1 MSDKT
6 ELQSETSATEG
17 LSSTGGASLSDLL
30 CWRPIDD
37 EAKCGRKRL
46 LSLLNEAGM
55 RRTIVGFWVT
65 KFSIE
70 DNGDDYEDGD
80 FNKENEMYYWHE
92 GWYESIESS
101 DEYSCCYA
109 IKTVTHWM
117 PLPKFSEAI

>member
-1 MSDKT
+1 MQ
-6 ELQSETSATEG
+6 EVNEIQEQNCVG
-17 LSSTGGASLSDLL
+17 LTVQREARCTNDLL

-37 EAKCGRKRL
+37 EAKSGKKRL
-46 LSLLNEAGM
+46 LSLLNEAGK
-55 RRTIVGFWVT
+55 RRTIVGFWVN

-70 DNGDDYEDGD
+70 DDSDEYEHGD
-80 FNKENEMYYWHE
+80 FNEADEIYYWGE

-117 PLPKFSEAI
+117 PLPKFAEAI

>member
-1 MSDKT
+1 MNSDIKEHEEHST
-6 ELQSETSATEG
+6 PRG
-17 LSSTGGASLSDLL
+17 LSSAESASLNDLL

-37 EAKCGRKRL
+37 EAKCGKKRL
-46 LSLLNEAGM
+46 LSLLNEAGK
-55 RRTIVGFWVT
+55 RRTIVGFWVD

-70 DNGDDYEDGD
+70 DDSDEYEHGD
-80 FNKENEMYYWHE
+80 FNEADEIYYWGE

-117 PLPKFSEAI
+117 PLPKFAEAI